1 MSDKRDEFLEE
12 ILDCAGQG
20 HAQFIELRGWSE
32 KYGPG
37 PNYTILDDGIEEGRV
52 QFPVTMDVV
61 RKGFGLIAKAKSEG
75 DGKTSIKYLHDEQ
88 RKLINEIN
96 KSNGDE
102 GDYDVNDAMAIVE
115 IGLWGEVVYG

>member
-1 MSDKRDEFLEE
+1 MSEQREEFLEE

-20 HAQFIELRGWSE
+20 HAQFIDLQGYNE

-37 PNYTILDDGIEEGRV
+37 SNYTILDDGIKDGQVR
-52 QFPVTMDVV
+52 FPVTLDVV
-61 RKGFGLIAKAKSEG
+61 RKGFGLIAKAAHTEG
-75 DGKTSIKYLHDEQ
+75 NETNIKYLPDSQ
-88 RKLINEIN
+88 RKQINEVN

-102 GDYDVNDAMAIVE
+102 GDYDAVDAMAIVE